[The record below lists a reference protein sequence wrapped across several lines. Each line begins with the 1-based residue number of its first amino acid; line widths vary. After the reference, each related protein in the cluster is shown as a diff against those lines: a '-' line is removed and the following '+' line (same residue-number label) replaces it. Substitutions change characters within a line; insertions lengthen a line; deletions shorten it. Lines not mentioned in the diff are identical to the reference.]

1 MASSDK
7 QRQKYAE
14 ERKKNL
20 AEETKVLEKQ
30 VSLSSKLSSFA
41 ARALERDKEAGN
53 LSKEGISIAEKLN
66 KTIEDQISAKEGLSA
81 IDASIADLMLQQVKT
96 GTEVNSQLLKSLEAQ
111 RGVFAL
117 MVEKKD
123 VEDEALKTQEAS
135 EASLYNSLGTLGE
148 MLKAGTAIGFAMAA
162 LKGVTEAVGA
172 VFETTIGFASDLNKE
187 LGISGEQAAKL
198 GMQNFSLDVAFSRF
212 SVEELNTATKDFAE
226 TMGTTAGITND
237 LRNSMA
243 EMSKMGVGGEN
254 AAKLAQSFES
264 AGGSAEDMT
273 SEIKQMANDAGVMA
287 STTMKDLASQ
297 QHLMLGATEAEI
309 KALAKKTIELNK
321 QGVSLEQ
328 MRGISESMM
337 DIEGSMKAQAKARI
351 MLQGKLSNDQLAGMT
366 DMTAAALEF
375 QRTGNMDVM
384 TDALKR
390 VKMSSKEFAD
400 LGPKGME
407 VYAQSIGMT
416 AESLSDVIRKQ
427 EQMSKVEDSLG
438 SGAASALEAY
448 QRVPQSI
455 KDGVTALISFG
466 AQQMVISKMQTGSF
480 GIGNMLGKKSGGG
493 GGGDALQTEV
503 PGSEPMGKTES
514 GGGLKSLAEGLREMG
529 DGKVFAGIG
538 AVALAGPAFIIAL
551 PSIPFLLFM
560 GKVKLKEI
568 ESNFTG
574 LAAGLNSMAST
585 FVGSAALAV
594 FGLAAVPS
602 ILSIPFLTFMGKIK
616 LQQLSTNLLELGIG
630 LQMMASTFVGSA
642 ALAAFGLAGGAAI
655 LAIPFIIAIA
665 LGGAAAGVGL
675 SGLAAGLA
683 ALGAAAIPA
692 GFIGVGLIAALGVA
706 MIPFAFALSLVTPLI
721 EAFGNIIIGVMGAIP
736 PIIGAIAEGFVTMMG
751 AISLENIGAL
761 FLLGPALLSAS
772 VGMMGFGAAMLFGAP
787 AILGLLAIGGALAL
801 LAPNLETFGNVIV
814 NVMGAVPQIIQS
826 IAEGFVTMMS
836 AISPENVV
844 GLAMLGPALLSA
856 SVGMIAFSAAL
867 AVGGLMSFFGG
878 GVMDSINE
886 LSTVGPGL
894 KQAGDGLAAVA
905 GNIGIISKSMIGL
918 GSLVTPLYALGLGLM
933 SISAGLTSIAFSG
946 LLAMPIFAALGGLA
960 VIAPVLESLGSA
972 FSSDSDESTGNDS
985 MDKVVDAINK
995 LSGEIASQPI
1005 MLNID
1010 GKGIQQISRAQ
1021 SRQSSTNR
1029 GAR

>member
-1 MASSDK
+1 MASREEKEAKRVADAK
-7 QRQKYAE
+7 AKYAKERQKQ
-14 ERKKNL
+14 L
-20 AEETKVLEKQ
+20 AAETKEIKTQTDLSNALLQSVQSVNIEGAEGLKVQESMAKALEGRISSAEGLKLVDAAINDLLEKQ
-30 VSLSSKLSSFA
+30 VKFGFDIDKNLLA
-41 ARALERDKEAGN
+41 QLETSREQFIGIEA
-53 LSKEGISIAEKLN
+53 KKKA
-66 KTIEDQISAKEGLSA
+66 
-81 IDASIADLMLQQVKT
+81 
-96 GTEVNSQLLKSLEAQ
+96 TEELL
-111 RGVFAL
+111 GF
-117 MVEKKD
+117 
-123 VEDEALKTQEAS
+123 QESS
-135 EASLYNSLGTLGE
+135 EASLHNSLGTLGE
-148 MLKAGTAIGFAMAA
+148 MLKAGTSIGFAMAA

-172 VFETTIGFASDLNKE
+172 VFETTIGFASELNKE

-212 SVEELNTATKDFAE
+212 SIEELNTATKDFAE

-337 DIEGSMKAQAKARI
+337 DIEGSMKAQTKARI

-427 EQMSKVEDSLG
+427 EQMAQVEDSLG

-493 GGGDALQTEV
+493 GGGGLGDTLQTEM
-503 PGSEPMGKTES
+503 PGTEEIGQTQS

-655 LAIPFIIAIA
+655 LAIPFIVAIA
-665 LGGAAAGVGL
+665 LGGAAAGLGL
-675 SGLAAGLA
+675 SGLAGGLT
-683 ALGAAAIPA
+683 ALGTAAIPL

-721 EAFGNIIIGVMGAIP
+721 ETFGNIIIGVMGAVP
-736 PIIGAIAEGFVTMMG
+736 PIIGAIADGFVTMMG
-751 AISLENIGAL
+751 
-761 FLLGPALLSAS
+761 
-772 VGMMGFGAAMLFGAP
+772 
-787 AILGLLAIGGALAL
+787 
-801 LAPNLETFGNVIV
+801 
-814 NVMGAVPQIIQS
+814 
-826 IAEGFVTMMS
+826 

-867 AVGGLMSFFGG
+867 AIGGLMSFFGG

-894 KQAGDGLAAVA
+894 KQSGDGLAAVA

-933 SISAGLTSIAFSG
+933 SISAGLTSIAVSG
-946 LLAMPIFAALGGLA
+946 LLAMPVFAALGGLA

-972 FSSDSDESTGNDS
+972 FSSDSNESTGNDS

-1010 GKGIQQISRAQ
+1010 GKGVQQISRVQ